1 MKKTIH
7 LTTLFLA
14 LLAVSLMSCT
24 EESAKGKVQLYIT
37 DAPVDDANVDAV
49 FLSIVGVELRNNDGW
64 QTVASYDEPVTVN
77 ILDYQEGN
85 ALFLTEEELSA
96 GTYTEARLLL
106 DAPAENVAAA
116 SNPGCY
122 LRYKDGSTRALFIP
136 SGAQSGYKV
145 KGSFTLAAGGTVAVT
160 LDFDVRKSIV
170 VAEASERYLLK
181 PVVRLVA
188 NQEAALIEGDYLD
201 LAEGTRVV
209 VYAYEAGSF
218 SISESEANAEGIRFP
233 NAITSTQLNAEGEFK
248 LAFMSAGD
256 YELVFVTVDEE
267 GELVDLIGSTEA
279 SLSAGARLNLD
290 INLAALII
298 L

>member
-7 LTTLFLA
+7 LTTLFFA

-49 FLSIVGVELRNNDGW
+49 FLSITGVELKNNDGW

-77 ILDYQEGN
+77 ILDYQQGN

-122 LRYKDGSTRALFIP
+122 LRYKDGSTQALFIP

-170 VAEASERYLLK
+170 VAGASERYLLK

-188 NQEAALIEGDYLD
+188 NQEAALLEGDYLD

-209 VYAYEAGSF
+209 VYAYEAGAF
-218 SISESEANAEGIRFP
+218 SVSESEPNTEGIRFP
-233 NAITSTQLNAEGEFK
+233 NAITSTQLNAEGEFT
-248 LAFMSAGD
+248 LAFMNAGD

-267 GELVDLIGSTEA
+267 GELVDLIGTTEA
-279 SLSAGARLNLD
+279 TLSAGARLNLD
-290 INLAALII
+290 IDLAALA
-298 L
+298 LL